1 MVNKRGDTGCRS
13 TADEVSR
20 GRARA
25 WSCAASI
32 AHPRD
37 SVAPIEVCDDG
48 PRLSADQSRSKLSLW
63 CSAGSVFNYV
73 WDRYSGLRGLSFNF
87 PVSSSSSSSRSLG
100 LSVSRPIVSSFAS
113 SSCTHALP
121 PPSLSLFP
129 HRFPYLLDRCISSL
143 RVKSCQVYSPF
154 LRQQT
159 RTNIRK
165 KSLDRLFFDRLFI
178 SMGEKNDLKVYRW
191 GSNLPPLSFILYLF
205 KGSNKVP

>member
-13 TADEVSR
+13 TAGEVSR

-87 PVSSSSSSSRSLG
+87 PASSSSSSSSRSLG
-100 LSVSRPIVSSFAS
+100 LSVSRPVSFPLSRRAVAH
-113 SSCTHALP
+113 T
-121 PPSLSLFP
+121 PPSPSFLPFFP
-129 HRFPYLLDRCISSL
+129 SFPISSIECISSL
-143 RVKSCQVYSPF
+143 RVKSCQVYSCFRFP
-154 LRQQT
+154 LPP
-159 RTNIRK
+159 RTNVHVQARIFVRRV
-165 KSLDRLFFDRLFI
+165 SIDFSTD
-178 SMGEKNDLKVYRW
+178 Y
-191 GSNLPPLSFILYLF
+191 LSVGGGGGRIWRYIV
-205 KGSNKVP
+205 KDKE